1 MATIILYLFSGS
13 KDSEGNYVEHTLEKK
28 EKEGVY
34 MSLAKKIKE
43 EGIKEGIQKGREE
56 GIQQKAL
63 ETAKRLKILGIDI
76 EKISEATG
84 LSKKEIQDL

>member
-1 MATIILYLFSGS
+1 
-13 KDSEGNYVEHTLEKK
+13 LEIK

-56 GIQQKAL
+56 GIQKGREEGLKQKAR
-63 ETAKRLKILGIDI
+63 ETAKRMISDGIELNVI
-76 EKISEATG
+76 AKYTG
-84 LSKKEIQDL
+84 LTEEEIKNL

>member
-1 MATIILYLFSGS
+1 
-13 KDSEGNYVEHTLEKK
+13 LEIK

-56 GIQQKAL
+56 GLKQKAR
-63 ETAKRLKILGIDI
+63 ETAKRMISDGIELNVI
-76 EKISEATG
+76 AKYTG
-84 LSKKEIQDL
+84 LTEEEIKNL